1 MDDRYDDSNRVEVPH
16 RRIVV
21 NTHQFSID
29 CEIKSR
35 ILVCDL
41 GLLMTHVKYDKEA
54 ILNKPRLATVMRLF
68 NYMLYGHANDRAT
81 KNSHG
86 ASCNFWSC
94 LPLAVYSAERIE

>member
-29 CEIKSR
+29 CELKSR
-35 ILVCDL
+35 ILVSDL

-54 ILNKPRLATVMRLF
+54 ILNKPRSAAAMRLF
-68 NYMLYGHANDRAT
+68 NYMLYRHANDRAT
-81 KNSHG
+81 KLSW
-86 ASCNFWSC
+86 CIMC
-94 LPLAVYSAERIE
+94 M